1 MAKNNDPF
9 GMYNELMNEINRD
22 SGTLPF
28 QSNNKSYQSKR
39 FNENDEDTEVF
50 MTSVEKIKEE
60 RKNDE
65 IIEGKRNLV
74 TGDIEESV
82 VFKRYGKQREHRYT
96 QQEMDA
102 IIESCKTVI
111 VHDYGERDMYH
122 ISDEERLRHDQ
133 LADVALKLGGLKR
146 IYRRVDQYV
155 EAMRIV
161 YQAWNI
167 LATSNYL
174 HSRDE
179 FFEGV
184 ASGHIIS
191 NRIIQPKLKKIDNYN
206 ADKLIQYISDTSL
219 DPRDLLPEE
228 EDPYDQFY
236 TEEEYEAEQARL
248 LSPEEIEYMVN
259 YNEEESEGL
268 IVKDIKWKY
277 IGHGSSRSD
286 KKDKKGKKKLKKSE
300 KKIRNSVSALVSK
313 ISNGNHYKTYGYSYG
328 ITEDIFKKITNRSIY
343 DDVRFDGSWT
353 NDDAVEIYDLAI
365 SEEILSD
372 HPDNERYMTYGDKEL
387 QGFFHTMEKHG
398 MNVVELRRRISGD
411 QSGYNVEK
419 QKANKKENKRI
430 ESSLINRINNLSK
443 NDKFKKLVT
452 KAEKKLEEYRKND
465 VRN

>member
-22 SGTLPF
+22 SGMMTF
-28 QSNNKSYQSKR
+28 QSNNKSYQTKR
-39 FNENDEDTEVF
+39 FNENDEDAEVF

-65 IIEGKRNLV
+65 ILEGKRNLV

-82 VFKRYGKQREHRYT
+82 VFKRYSKQREHKYT
-96 QQEMDA
+96 QQEMDS
-102 IIESCKTVI
+102 IIQSCKTVI

-146 IYRRVDQYV
+146 IYRRVDQYI

-184 ASGHIIS
+184 ASGHIVS
-191 NRIIQPKLKKIDNYN
+191 NRIIQPKLKKIDDYN

-236 TEEEYEAEQARL
+236 TDEEYEAEQARL
-248 LSPEEIEYMVN
+248 LSPEEIEYLVN

-268 IVKDIKWKY
+268 IVKDVKWKY
-277 IGHGSSRSD
+277 IRHSSSTSG
-286 KKDKKGKKKLKKSE
+286 KKDKKKLKKSE

-343 DDVRFDGSWT
+343 DNVRFDGSWS

-372 HPDNERYMTYGDKEL
+372 HPDNERYLTYGDKEL
-387 QGFFHTMEKHG
+387 QGFYQTLERNG
-398 MNVVELRRRISGD
+398 MNTVELRRRISGD
-411 QSGYNVEK
+411 QSTYNVEK

-443 NDKFKKLVT
+443 NEKFKKLVT
-452 KAEKKLEEYRKND
+452 KAEKKLEEYRKNE
-465 VRN
+465 VRD